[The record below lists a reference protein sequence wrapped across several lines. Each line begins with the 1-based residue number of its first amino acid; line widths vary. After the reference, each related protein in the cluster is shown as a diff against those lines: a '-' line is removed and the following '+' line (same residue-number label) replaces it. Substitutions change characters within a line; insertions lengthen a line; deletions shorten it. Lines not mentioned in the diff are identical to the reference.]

1 MIGTD
6 IHAWMGTMPHTVFS
20 LYLGPPNYMSRDSPL
35 TLMPTVPY
43 ASEEA
48 VQPLSHMYCY
58 QTGVKLEP
66 APNRSRLSISVSCQ
80 NLYSLKAGTLT
91 ECLSHEYVVQKNF
104 QIL

>member
-1 MIGTD
+1 MHKSLIFLANKQKLCLARMIGTD
-6 IHAWMGTMPHTVFS
+6 IHARMGTMPHTVFS

-58 QTGVKLEP
+58 QT
-66 APNRSRLSISVSCQ
+66 
-80 NLYSLKAGTLT
+80 
-91 ECLSHEYVVQKNF
+91 
-104 QIL
+104 